1 MKVAAATTLLFATL
15 ALASPAPVARP
26 EANVAVVAQPIAV
39 EARDP
44 APMLVERSP
53 KKPKTPSNGNN
64 TNSSAADMM
73 SPSRALQLGA
83 LGLGVME
90 VARLWG

>member
-1 MKVAAATTLLFATL
+1 MKVAAAISLLFATL
-15 ALASPAPVARP
+15 ALASPAPVAQP
-26 EANVAVVAQPIAV
+26 EANAVAVAQPIAV
-39 EARDP
+39 EARDA
-44 APMLVERSP
+44 APLLVERAP

-64 TNSSAADMM
+64 TNSGAADMIT
-73 SPSRALQLGA
+73 PSRALQLSA